1 MIALLSPSD
10 SGIRLLV
17 GLNLAG
23 IANGG
28 ARKFDPN
35 IKPFSETAKI
45 EMQRIICHG
54 RPSICN
60 SAFAILLAIGLV
72 TSNVVA
78 QQATIPQAPANTATS
93 KRSMVATV
101 NPIAT
106 DAGVAA
112 LDAGGNAVDAAI
124 AAALTLGVVDGFN
137 SGIGGGCFILIRT
150 AEGKIIA
157 IDGREM
163 APQAASRNMY
173 IRDGKADG
181 RLSQIGAL
189 ASGVP
194 GALAAYERAVRKH
207 GKLKFSQLIAPA
219 ADVAE
224 RGFAI
229 SSKYEEELSKTVQ
242 LLRNDPGASG
252 VLLKPSSDAHSERE
266 IYKQGEI
273 LKQPDLARTYRKIS
287 AEGLDWFY
295 RGEFAER
302 TGQWMKA
309 NGGVLAADDFANY
322 KTGIREPIRTTYRG
336 YEIIGFPP
344 PSSGGVHVGQILN
357 ILESFD
363 LKKLHA
369 DDPVTFKHVVAEA
382 MKLAFAD
389 RAYWLGDPDFV
400 NVPRG
405 LIDKKYAAELAARID
420 LSEVSK
426 VASHG
431 TPPRRDGDFF
441 GKHTTHIATAD
452 KAGNWVAITASINT
466 SFGSKVI
473 VPGLGVVMNNEMDDF
488 SISPGTP
495 NAFGLIG
502 GENNAIA
509 PGKRPLSSMS
519 PTLVLKDGQPVMTV
533 GAAGGPKIITEVVWA
548 IINRLDLGMEIGN
561 AIAEPRIH
569 HQWSPDQ
576 LLVEDSLS
584 PELSQGLVEKGH
596 KLKRSNVVGIT
607 QGIAFDPETQQFM
620 GAHDP
625 RTPGKAGGQE

>member
-1 MIALLSPSD
+1 MERVTGHS
-10 SGIRLLV
+10 
-17 GLNLAG
+17 
-23 IANGG
+23 
-28 ARKFDPN
+28 
-35 IKPFSETAKI
+35 
-45 EMQRIICHG
+45 
-54 RPSICN
+54 N
-60 SAFAILLAIGLV
+60 SSAYKTVLAIVMAITLL
-72 TSNVVA
+72 TSNA
-78 QQATIPQAPANTATS
+78 LAKQATTQQSTNTATS
-93 KRSMVATV
+93 KLSMVATV

-124 AAALTLGVVDGFN
+124 AAAMTLGVVDGFN

-150 AEGKIIA
+150 ADGKIIA

-163 APQAASRNMY
+163 APQAASRDMY
-173 IRDGKADG
+173 IRNGKADSD
-181 RLSQIGAL
+181 LSQIGAL

-194 GALAAYERAVRKH
+194 GALAAYERAVREH
-207 GKLKFSQLIAPA
+207 GKLEFSKLVSPA
-219 ADVAE
+219 AEVAKN
-224 RGFAI
+224 GFAV
-229 SSKYEEELSKTVQ
+229 SSKYEEELHKTAQ
-242 LLRNDPGASG
+242 LIRGDLGSSS
-252 VLLKPSSDAHSERE
+252 VFLKPSSDNNGQRQ
-266 IYKQGEI
+266 IYTEGEI
-273 LKQPDLARTYRKIS
+273 LKQPDLARTYRQIS
-287 AEGLDWFY
+287 KEGIDWFY
-295 RGEFAER
+295 GGEFAER
-302 TGQWMKA
+302 TADWMKA
-309 NGGVLAADDFANY
+309 NGGIITADDFANY
-322 KTGIREPIRTTYRG
+322 KTIIREPVRTTYHG

-363 LKKLHA
+363 LKKMHA
-369 DDPVTFKHVVAEA
+369 DDPVTCKHVVAEA

-405 LIDKKYAAELAARID
+405 LIDKKYAVELAARID
-420 LSEVSK
+420 LSKASR

-431 TPPRRDGDFF
+431 TPPQSGGDFF
-441 GKHTTHIATAD
+441 GKHTTHVAAAD
-452 KAGNWVAITASINT
+452 KAGNWVAITSSINT
-466 SFGSKVI
+466 SFGSKVV
-473 VPGLGVVMNNEMDDF
+473 VPGLGVLMNNEMDDF

-519 PTLVLKDGQPVMTV
+519 PTLVLKNGQPVMTV

-548 IINRLDLGMEIGN
+548 IINRLDLGMNIGD

-584 PELSQGLVEKGH
+584 PKMSKGLEAKGH
-596 KLKRSNVVGIT
+596 TLHRSNVVGISQAITFDGDT
-607 QGIAFDPETQQFM
+607 QEFV

-625 RTPGKAGGQE
+625 RTPGKARGQK